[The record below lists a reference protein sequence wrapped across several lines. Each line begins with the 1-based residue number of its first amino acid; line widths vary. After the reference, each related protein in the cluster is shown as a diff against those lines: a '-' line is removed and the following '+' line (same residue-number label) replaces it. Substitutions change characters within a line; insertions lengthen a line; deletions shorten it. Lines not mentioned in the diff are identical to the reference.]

1 MSTKDKFFVINI
13 REYLALGDNEEVGK
27 LVFVGI
33 LSGFFCPKNLDVER
47 FLKKVRLSSQR
58 RINL

>member
-33 LSGFFCPKNLDVER
+33 LSGFFCPKNLDME
-47 FLKKVRLSSQR
+47 
-58 RINL
+58 